1 MAHVAPV
8 ERPKANYECIHC
20 SSPTPSLYIK
30 YSDPSNTS
38 LVQCST
44 CSRIAD
50 IYQSFDFP
58 VLLLDLLLLKPEVYR
73 HLLRNHGG
81 TSSLK
86 RVPHQ
91 ARESLR
97 LGTIVLGADAREFV
111 CHVPA
116 RRFPLITEAVVRCVG
131 AQAHDESDSL
141 LLYFRTL
148 GYCLIETLSL
158 LLSIGLASR
167 LVAPQSVN
175 GLALI
180 PLTSFYASLPTI
192 FFLVVSSVI
201 WRAEYLPAPTND
213 TPSSFLLDK
222 LDTLYEQGKRLP
234 TSTGIDSRL
243 STIAYLTS
251 FSRANLRSGLAQV
264 GEARGW
270 ASEALLRKGIGGTS
284 ALVAFSGAW
293 DDSRLTH
300 AGSLLHARAVLLR
313 CSKRRAAMVLL
324 LAWLL
329 HLVLLHAVDPL
340 LL

>member
-1 MAHVAPV
+1 MAHLAPV
-8 ERPKANYECIHC
+8 ERPEANYECIHC

-38 LVQCST
+38 LLQCST

-58 VLLLDLLLLKPEVYR
+58 VLLLDLLLLKPEVFR
-73 HLLRNHGG
+73 HLLRNRGG
-81 TSSLK
+81 ASSLK

-91 ARESLR
+91 ARETLR
-97 LGTIVLGADAREFV
+97 LGTIVLGADA
-111 CHVPA
+111 
-116 RRFPLITEAVVRCVG
+116 LVRCVG
-131 AQAHDESDSL
+131 AQAQNESDSL

-158 LLSIGLASR
+158 LLCIGLTSR
-167 LVAPQSVN
+167 LVTRQSADRHN
-175 GLALI
+175 LALI

-201 WRAEYLPAPTND
+201 WRAEYLPAPTK
-213 TPSSFLLDK
+213 TSSSFLLDK
-222 LDTLYEQGKRLP
+222 LDSLYERGKRLP

-284 ALVAFSGAW
+284 ALVAFS
-293 DDSRLTH
+293 
-300 AGSLLHARAVLLR
+300 VLLR
-313 CSKRRAAMVLL
+313 CSKRRAALVLL

-329 HLVLLHAVDPL
+329 HLVLHGTDKG
-340 LL
+340 

>member
-97 LGTIVLGADAREFV
+97 LGTIVLGADA
-111 CHVPA
+111 
-116 RRFPLITEAVVRCVG
+116 LVRCVG

-175 GLALI
+175 GHNLALI

-284 ALVAFSGAW
+284 ALVAFSAYFTRAQSCFAARNAEQQW
-293 DDSRLTH
+293 SCCSR
-300 AGSLLHARAVLLR
+300 GFFISSY
-313 CSKRRAAMVLL
+313 CMQ
-324 LAWLL
+324 
-329 HLVLLHAVDPL
+329 
-340 LL
+340 